1 MISPKN
7 LTKPQ
12 LIDLKNRF
20 HGTIFDIASLFD
32 IWFDDTE
39 IKYIETKMM
48 THHLYRL
55 VSGKAAGIDC
65 RDIAIR
71 PLFKFQREWLLGFMD
86 DPSLPIGVRAFIYY
100 YIGHEQASMQKYN
113 CVTGEMR
120 TRDISLTDRFLA
132 QRWMEKCH

>member
-7 LTKPQ
+7 LTKTQ

-20 HGTIFDIASLFD
+20 HGTIFGVAPYWG

-48 THHLYRL
+48 THKLYRL

-65 RDIAIR
+65 RDISIM
-71 PLFKFQREWLLGFMD
+71 PLFKFQRDWLLGFMD
-86 DPSLPIGVRAFIYY
+86 DPELPIGVRAFIYY
-100 YIGHEQASMQKYN
+100 FVGHEQMVRQSWKYDN
-113 CVTGEMR
+113 
-120 TRDISLTDRFLA
+120 ISVAERFLA

>member
-7 LTKPQ
+7 LTKTQ

-20 HGTIFDIASLFD
+20 HGTIFGVAPYWG

-48 THHLYRL
+48 THKLYRL

-65 RDIAIR
+65 RDISIM
-71 PLFKFQREWLLGFMD
+71 PLFKFQRDWLLGFMD
-86 DPSLPIGVRAFIYY
+86 DPELPIGVRAFIYY
-100 YIGHEQASMQKYN
+100 FVGHEQMVRQSWKYDN
-113 CVTGEMR
+113 
-120 TRDISLTDRFLA
+120 ISLADRFLA
-132 QRWMEKCH
+132 ERWMEKCR

>member
-7 LTKPQ
+7 LTKTQ

-20 HGTIFDIASLFD
+20 HGTIFGVAPYWG

-48 THHLYRL
+48 THKLYRL

-65 RDIAIR
+65 RDISIM
-71 PLFKFQREWLLGFMD
+71 PLFKFQRDWLLGFMD
-86 DPSLPIGVRAFIYY
+86 DPELPIGVRAFIYY
-100 YIGHEQASMQKYN
+100 FVGYEQMVRQSWKYDN
-113 CVTGEMR
+113 
-120 TRDISLTDRFLA
+120 ISVAERFLA

>member
-7 LTKPQ
+7 LTKTQ

-20 HGTIFDIASLFD
+20 HGTIFGVAPYWG

-48 THHLYRL
+48 THKLYRL

-65 RDIAIR
+65 RDISIM
-71 PLFKFQREWLLGFMD
+71 PLFKFQRDWLLGFMD
-86 DPSLPIGVRAFIYY
+86 DPELPIGVRAFIYY
-100 YIGHEQASMQKYN
+100 FVGYEQMVRQSWKYDN
-113 CVTGEMR
+113 
-120 TRDISLTDRFLA
+120 ISLADRFLA
-132 QRWMEKCH
+132 ERWMEKCR

>member
-7 LTKPQ
+7 LTKTQ

-20 HGTIFDIASLFD
+20 HGTIFGVAPYWG

-48 THHLYRL
+48 THKLYRL

-65 RDIAIR
+65 RDISIM
-71 PLFKFQREWLLGFMD
+71 PLFKFQRDWLLGFMD
-86 DPSLPIGVRAFIYY
+86 DPELPIGVRAFIYY
-100 YIGHEQASMQKYN
+100 FVGHEQMVRQSWKYDN
-113 CVTGEMR
+113 
-120 TRDISLTDRFLA
+120 ISVAERFLA
-132 QRWMEKCH
+132 QKWMEKCH

>member
-7 LTKPQ
+7 LTKTQ

-20 HGTIFDIASLFD
+20 HGTIFGVAPYWG

-48 THHLYRL
+48 THKLYRL

-65 RDIAIR
+65 RDISIM
-71 PLFKFQREWLLGFMD
+71 PLFKFQRDWLLGFMD
-86 DPSLPIGVRAFIYY
+86 DPELPIGVRAFIYY
-100 YIGHEQASMQKYN
+100 YVGYEQMARQSWRYDN
-113 CVTGEMR
+113 
-120 TRDISLTDRFLA
+120 ISVAERFLA
-132 QRWMEKCH
+132 QKWMEKCR

>member
-20 HGTIFDIASLFD
+20 HGTIFDVAPQFD

-65 RDIAIR
+65 RDVSAT

-86 DPSLPIGVRAFIYY
+86 DPELPIGVRAFIYY
-100 YIGHEQASMQKYN
+100 FVGHEQMVRQSWKYRYYN
-113 CVTGEMR
+113 
-120 TRDISLTDRFLA
+120 ISVVDRFLT